1 MPHTLTHHELHSGQ
15 FANKLNW
22 LRAAVLG
29 SNDGIVSMAAL
40 LVGVA
45 AAVDTSSHT
54 LLLTGVAGLFAGSFS
69 MAVGE
74 YVSVS
79 SQRDTEKA
87 LLDKERYELEHE
99 AELELEELTTIYEGK
114 GLARSTAEQVA
125 RELTAHDAFAAH
137 VHAELGIDPN
147 ALTNPWHASFASAVS
162 YAVGGVIPLLA
173 ILYPSEPFRISATFV
188 SVFVA
193 LVITGVISARFSGAP
208 VMRTIFR
215 VVLGGILAM
224 VVTFFAGRLFGVLV
238 T

>member
-1 MPHTLTHHELHSGQ
+1 MTRTPTHHELHSGE

-22 LRAAVLG
+22 LRASVLG

-40 LVGVA
+40 VVGVA
-45 AAVDTSSHT
+45 AASSISSHM

-79 SQRDTEKA
+79 SQRDTEKS
-87 LLDKERYELEHE
+87 LLAKERYELEHE
-99 AELELEELTTIYEGK
+99 ADSELEELTTIYEGK
-114 GLARSTAEQVA
+114 GLTRATAEQVA
-125 RELTAHDAFAAH
+125 KELTAHDAFAAH

-162 YAVGGVIPLLA
+162 YALGGIVPLIA
-173 ILYPSEPFRISATFV
+173 IVVSGESVRIMVTFIA
-188 SVFVA
+188 VFIA
-193 LVITGVISARFSGAP
+193 LVVTGIVSARVSGAP
-208 VMRTIFR
+208 VMKTIYR

-224 VVTFFAGRLFGVLV
+224 GITYLAGRLFDTVV
-238 T
+238 A